1 MFIDKRNA
9 IKNKWRIRET
19 TLIMLAVIGGS
30 VGSILGMNI
39 FRHKTKH
46 FKFVFGFWLI
56 TIIQISAYIYIR
68 SLVD

>member
-1 MFIDKRNA
+1 MYIDKRKA
-9 IKNKWRIRET
+9 IKNKWRISET

-46 FKFVFGFWLI
+46 LKFVFGFWLI
-56 TIIQISAYIYIR
+56 IIIQISVFIYIT
-68 SLVD
+68 SLVN